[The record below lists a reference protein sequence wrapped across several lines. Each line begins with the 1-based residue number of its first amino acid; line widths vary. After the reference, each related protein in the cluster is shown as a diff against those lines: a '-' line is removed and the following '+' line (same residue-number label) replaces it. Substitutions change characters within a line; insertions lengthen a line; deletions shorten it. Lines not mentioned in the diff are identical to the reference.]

1 MHVACWLLCAVGRD
15 VAVLLSC
22 CLCLSMYYVYRICIC
37 VACYY
42 YYLFGTRG
50 GGPRCAVSGLVRV
63 QGAIAH
69 RSQRAPLAACGPPRN
84 AQCTTLALAGRG
96 ARAHST
102 VHSRSTQLSRAQGG
116 RYARSKRAGHGHG
129 TPGTGRHRHPARSG
143 SCALPRPH
151 RGHWN
156 FRRRSSPSRS
166 SSR

>member
-1 MHVACWLLCAVGRD
+1 MLHVGYCALWGGMLLFCYLVVYACLCTMCIVY
-15 VAVLLSC
+15 VYVLLVITTT
-22 CLCLSMYYVYRICIC
+22 CL
-37 VACYY
+37 AHAAAA
-42 YYLFGTRG
+42 RG
-50 GGPRCAVSGLVRV
+50 ARWSGLVRV
-63 QGAIAH
+63 PSLIA
-69 RSQRAPLAACGPPRN
+69 RSERRLPLAAPRN

-143 SCALPRPH
+143 SALPRPR